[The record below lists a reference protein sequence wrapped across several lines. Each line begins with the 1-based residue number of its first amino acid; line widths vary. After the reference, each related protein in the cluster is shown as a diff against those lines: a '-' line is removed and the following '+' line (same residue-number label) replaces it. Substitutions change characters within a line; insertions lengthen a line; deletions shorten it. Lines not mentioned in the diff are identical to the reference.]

1 MGEDKNMTRNR
12 NNYWVSP
19 TPGGKWKAQKER
31 ANRAAGVFDTQHEAE
46 NCARSILRNSGG
58 GELITQGKDG
68 KIRSKDTIKKP
79 DPFPPRDT
87 EY

>member
-1 MGEDKNMTRNR
+1 MTRNR

-19 TPGGKWKAQKER
+19 NPGGKWKAKKEG
-31 ANRAAGVFDTQHEAE
+31 AKRAAGVFDKQREAE
-46 NCARSILRNSGG
+46 NYARSILRNSGG
-58 GELITQGKDG
+58 GELITQDKHG